1 MKPKSPMTRTLSFLL
16 ALAMCVPMLFA
27 LTSSASAASSQ
38 ILYGLGTNAGRGNL
52 NSGYSFP
59 AHKSTV
65 SVGEQLYINV
75 AATED
80 IKLKSI
86 EAYIAMNNGP
96 YTLVGKETATNYL
109 RWSSFSYKPTSAGTI
124 TLLVR
129 VYYTDG
135 RVAQGSTNVTV
146 TGVPTSTAFSP
157 VWPAQSANYISTL
170 FYYWNGGS
178 PSAHG
183 TRSNKYN
190 AIDIAGSGNIF
201 ATESGT
207 VISAGWQ
214 SGGFGNA
221 VVIKH
226 ANGLYSLYG
235 HLASINVKAGQ
246 SVTRGQVIGLMGSTG
261 NSSGTH
267 LHFEMYNPS
276 NYSEVVNPWVN
287 YFQGKVSVVVG
298 GNSRKANA
306 SFPSD
311 SASKAWVNYL
321 DTYGTKRS
329 DGDYNLYKIS

>member
-1 MKPKSPMTRTLSFLL
+1 MKTKTNMTRALSFIL
-16 ALAMCVPMLFA
+16 ALALCVPMLLA
-27 LTSSASAASSQ
+27 LTSPASAATSQ
-38 ILYGLGTNAGRGNL
+38 ISYGLGTSACQGNL

-65 SVGEQLYINV
+65 SVGQQLYINV
-75 AATED
+75 AATSD

-86 EAYIAMNNGP
+86 EAYISVNGGS

-135 RVAQGSTNVTV
+135 KSAQGSTNVTV
-146 TGVPTSTAFSP
+146 TGASTSTAFSP
-157 VWPAQSANYISTL
+157 IWPAQSANYISTL
-170 FYYWNGGS
+170 YYYWNGGN

-190 AIDIAGSGNIF
+190 AIDIAGSGNIL

-207 VISAGWQ
+207 VVSAGWQ

-226 ANGLYSLYG
+226 SNGLYSLYG
-235 HLASINVKAGQ
+235 HLASVSVKAGQ
-246 SVTRGQVIGLMGSTG
+246 SVTRGQVIGVMGSTG

-276 NYSEVVNPWVN
+276 NYSEVINPWVS
-287 YFQGKVSVVVG
+287 YFQGKVIVVVG

-306 SFPSD
+306 SFSSD

-321 DTYGTKRS
+321 DTYGTRRS
-329 DGDYNLYKIS
+329 DGDYQL